1 MAREKYKSVI
11 SVFVALG
18 VSLALFTAQVIAQS
32 GHAGD
37 LSKQITGAMAKFT
50 ASDEP
55 QQIPAINF
63 HNEQGQKID
72 LSAMAGKVVLINF
85 WATWCGPCRREM
97 KDLDEL
103 QAQLGGSEFMVV
115 ALSSDRKGIPAVRKF
130 YDDNGIK
137 HLLAY
142 NDKSGKAQRTMRVF
156 GLPTTL
162 LLDRRGRELGR
173 LVGSAEWSSPEA
185 VELIRAAIERAGG

>member
-1 MAREKYKSVI
+1 MAQEKYKLAI
-11 SVFVALG
+11 PAFAFL
-18 VSLALFTAQVIAQS
+18 SLCLAFFTALLIAQS

-37 LSKQITGAMAKFT
+37 LSEKITGEMAKFT
-50 ASDEP
+50 VAGKPQPVPQITFYDE
-55 QQIPAINF
+55 QSR
-63 HNEQGQKID
+63 KID
-72 LSAMAGKVVLINF
+72 LSTMEGKVILLNF
-85 WATWCGPCRREM
+85 WATWCSPCRREM

-103 QAQLGGSEFMVV
+103 QAQLGGANFAVV

-130 YDDNGIK
+130 YDDYKIR

-142 NDKSGKAQRTMRVF
+142 NDKSGKSQHTFQIF

-173 LVGSAEWSSPEA
+173 LVGPAEWSSPEA
-185 VELIRAAIERAGG
+185 IDLIRTAMKRKSC